1 MALNP
6 CELEIDLFCR
16 GIRIPQEVSLDG
28 ARGISRTRAGLG
40 DGLEVTIPTGSWLKK
55 QIWVNIPVEEQFA
68 KQSPYVLTG
77 SPEDGYRIHDELN
90 DVWYPIDVP
99 RQPAWYTRTTSR
111 GIPMNRI
118 GVLQGTYLGIYVN
131 MVCTFWN
138 YSPALNCRFCTT
150 GNNVGEHEVVD
161 KAVEDVIETARAA
174 KEQSGVT
181 FVHLN
186 AGFQGNRGVQF
197 AEPYIAALK
206 ELGEPYEEIADEA
219 KRTAGQ
225 GNPAAPQK
233 PAVTKIELINTD
245 ARTRGKTDSSSAAY
259 MKAFG
264 LYSANKYPEAI
275 EAFTDFLRKYPD
287 AEYAVNAQYWI
298 GECYY
303 SRSDL
308 PKALE
313 SFRTVIAKYPYGKK
327 VPDAMLKT
335 GYTLSAMKETEK
347 ARSVFESLIVKFPE
361 STAAAKARERL
372 ASY

>member
-1 MALNP
+1 MHLNNGILAGIMLLAAGCANQDVMVQKQTEMESRIEYLVQGNKVLSGQIAAL
-6 CELEIDLFCR
+6 
-16 GIRIPQEVSLDG
+16 S
-28 ARGISRTRAGLG
+28 
-40 DGLEVTIPTGSWLKK
+40 
-55 QIWVNIPVEEQFA
+55 
-68 KQSPYVLTG
+68 
-77 SPEDGYRIHDELN
+77 N
-90 DVWYPIDVP
+90 DVSELKDQV
-99 RQPAWYTRTTSR
+99 RTHS
-111 GIPMNRI
+111 
-118 GVLQGTYLGIYVN
+118 
-131 MVCTFWN
+131 
-138 YSPALNCRFCTT
+138 
-150 GNNVGEHEVVD
+150 
-161 KAVEDVIETARAA
+161 
-174 KEQSGVT
+174 
-181 FVHLN
+181 
-186 AGFQGNRGVQF
+186 
-197 AEPYIAALK
+197 AALK

-347 ARSVFESLIVKFPE
+347 ARSAFQSLIEKFPD
-361 STAAAKARERL
+361 SPAAAKAREKL
-372 ASY
+372 AGK